1 MAGSGAE
8 TRRECIKILYTFI
21 RYYSVKFILLI
32 GFCALLGAC
41 SPGSKTYHTVSVRKP
56 IYHHTWYKKSRWHK
70 KQLGPLRV
78 DLHPFGDKQGAKK
91 VKMKG

>member
-1 MAGSGAE
+1 MKSLLAIG
-8 TRRECIKILYTFI
+8 ILVIF
-21 RYYSVKFILLI
+21 
-32 GFCALLGAC
+32 GAC
-41 SPGSKTYHTVSVRKP
+41 SGSKTYHTVTVRKP
-56 IYHHTWYKKSRWHK
+56 IYHHTWYKKSHWHK

>member
-1 MAGSGAE
+1 MLLVHDPPQ
-8 TRRECIKILYTFI
+8 TPIFCIFV
-21 RYYSVKFILLI
+21 RYWFMKYLVVI
-32 GFCALLGAC
+32 GCFALLASC
-41 SPGSKTYHTVSVRKP
+41 SSGSKTYHTVRVHKP

-78 DLHPFGDKQGAKK
+78 DLHPFGDKQGLKK